1 MFLSKSSVVNTII
14 LIFLD
19 RRFPFCET
27 RLSVKIRKDR
37 GKFSFPSSKIM
48 RQNWK
53 NNKQID
59 IRFRGL
65 KTN

>member
-37 GKFSFPSSKIM
+37 GKFSHHRRLCVKIG
-48 RQNWK
+48 K
-53 NNKQID
+53 I
-59 IRFRGL
+59 
-65 KTN
+65 TNRLIFDLED